1 MKSLIIAI
9 TIFLIGH
16 GVSSGQVN
24 KFSIGFKE
32 KESNTQR
39 RNKEDVLHKVLIN
52 ADIEGINAFKKN
64 KISVS
69 VDSFSSTLLPKNFS
83 ISKSIE
89 NAQFENLKEENLFEL
104 RFTAE
109 TEPEIK
115 KKLVLKLKIIDSTG
129 NEVPGS
135 LNKSKILVH
144 EVNIF
149 PAIDTIKNYS
159 FLGYLG
165 TNFDLVDGIKAKNL
179 FFAVNAFIPE
189 KRAWGISIGLY
200 GNRTLTR
207 TDTSK
212 GATFT
217 SKIVSLGDTTILY
230 FKDTATKI
238 SSRVSDN
245 LGAVF
250 SPLIPIRALSD
261 GDLKLYYAPQ
271 FEFIWRR
278 TMIEESYQ
286 DPYTY
291 RIDTIKRSRPLGGAT
306 LITPL
311 KLKTELNIYD
321 VYIGLVGF
329 LLKYET
335 EEISLRLNASVGWS
349 YSYSPKGAL
358 SSPNLT
364 YNKMERKFFF
374 GRLWLTEPSTGITL
388 GAEMSN
394 YFGSGKA
401 LPYYNVTLSKAF
413 NLKSLV
419 AFFQPITTR

>member
-1 MKSLIIAI
+1 MKSVIVAIASI
-9 TIFLIGH
+9 LIGY
-16 GVSSGQVN
+16 GSSTAQGK
-24 KFSIGFKE
+24 KFDIGFKE
-32 KESNTQR
+32 KESNSQR
-39 RNKEDVLHKVLIN
+39 RNKEDVLHKVLIS
-52 ADIEGINAFKKN
+52 ADVDGINTFKN
-64 KISVS
+64 KVTVS
-69 VDSFSSTLLPKNFS
+69 IDSSSTTILPKHFS
-83 ISKSIE
+83 VSKSIE
-89 NAQFENLKEENLFEL
+89 NVQFEKLKAENVFEL

-115 KKLVLKLKIIDSTG
+115 RKLVLKLKIIDSTG
-129 NEVPGS
+129 SEVPDS
-135 LNKSKILVH
+135 LNKNKNLIH
-144 EVNIF
+144 EVNIL
-149 PAIDTIKNYS
+149 PALDTIKNYS

-179 FFAVNAFIPE
+179 FFAINAFIPE
-189 KRAWGISIGLY
+189 KKTWGISIGLY

-207 TDTSK
+207 TDTSR
-212 GATFT
+212 GTSFT

-230 FKDTATKI
+230 FKDTATKV

-250 SPLIPIRALSD
+250 SPLIPIRVLND
-261 GDLKLYYAPQ
+261 GDLKIYYAPQ

-278 TMIEESYQ
+278 TTIDESYQ
-286 DPYTY
+286 DTYTY

-311 KLKTELNIYD
+311 KIKTELNIYD

-335 EEISLRLNASVGWS
+335 DDISLRLNSSVGWS
-349 YSYSPKGAL
+349 YSYSPTGAL

-364 YNKMERKFFF
+364 YTRKERKFLFV
-374 GRLWLTEPSTGITL
+374 RLWLTEPTTGMTL

-394 YFGSGKA
+394 YFGNGKA

-419 AFFQPITTR
+419 AFIQPITKR